1 VATGGAAD
9 DAPGMGST
17 AGQHGLAV
25 VTLRDASDVVAM
37 VPYLVGY
44 LPAESLVVI
53 GLTGP
58 RQQVGPV
65 LRADLPPA
73 DRLADA
79 TLQVCAVL
87 SQHGIPCAFV
97 LGFSVDGARVEA
109 AVRALVGALN
119 DVGVRVVDAVRADGV
134 RWWRVVD
141 THCPSVDARPVVGV
155 PYDPGCMRVSA
166 EAVAAGLTYGADRD
180 ESRRLF
186 ATDLDKRTEVTA
198 LLDRLR
204 ADPGG
209 EKSGPSDQRTAAVE
223 LVQRGTAG
231 DQPLRTDDLARLGLA
246 VADVACRDILW
257 ALMERATARAHLE
270 LWSRV
275 ARAMPDDLF
284 AGPACLAGF
293 AAWLAGDGTV
303 ARHAVDRVL
312 ELVPRYSMAQLLE
325 EALDRFVDPRSWD
338 SVLAGCGLDS

>member
-1 VATGGAAD
+1 MD
-9 DAPGMGST
+9 PT
-17 AGQHGLAV
+17 AGQHGAAV

-44 LPAESLVVI
+44 LPAESLVVV

-65 LRADLPPA
+65 LRADLPPV

-79 TLQVCAVL
+79 VVQICAVL
-87 SQHGIPCAFV
+87 SQHAIPGAFV
-97 LGFSVDGARVEA
+97 LGFSVDAARVDA
-109 AVRALVGALN
+109 AIRALVGALS
-119 DVGVRVVDAVRADGV
+119 DAGVRVVDAVRADGV
-134 RWWRVVD
+134 RWWRMVGTD
-141 THCPSVDARPVVGV
+141 GPATGAGPADGV

-186 ATDLDKRTEVTA
+186 ATERDTRTDVTA
-198 LLDRLR
+198 LLERLR
-204 ADPGG
+204 ADPA
-209 EKSGPSDQRTAAVE
+209 SQTARPADPRAAAVE

-231 DQPLRTDDLARLGLA
+231 DPPLRTDDLARLGLA

-257 ALMERATARAHLE
+257 AMMDRATARAHLA

-312 ELVPRYSMAQLLE
+312 ELAPTYSMARLLE

-338 SVLAGCGLDS
+338 SVIAGCGLDS

>member
-1 VATGGAAD
+1 VATGWPAD
-9 DAPGMGST
+9 DAPRMDST
-17 AGQHGLAV
+17 AGQHGASV

-73 DRLADA
+73 DRFAEA

-87 SQHGIPCAFV
+87 SQHGIPSAFV

-119 DVGVRVVDAVRADGV
+119 DAGVRVVDAVRADGV
-134 RWWRVVD
+134 RWWRVVETD
-141 THCPSVDARPVVGV
+141 GPATDARPEVGV

-186 ATDLDKRTEVTA
+186 ATDLDERTEVTA
-198 LLDRLR
+198 LVDRLR
-204 ADPGG
+204 ADPRAQTA
-209 EKSGPSDQRTAAVE
+209 GPADPRTAAVE
-223 LVQRGTAG
+223 LVQRGTAEH
-231 DQPLRTDDLARLGLA
+231 QPLRTDDLARLGLA

-275 ARAMPDDLF
+275 ARAMPDDLL

-312 ELVPRYSMAQLLE
+312 ELAPTYSMARLLE

-338 SVLAGCGLDS
+338 SVLARCGLDS